1 MGPSTPTTLGGD
13 MMAVSEQTKKQFFMW
28 RELKKENE
36 MIWATLVRMQEVSE
50 RMDRVYEAKIARLE
64 AIISELGGDT
74 T

>member
-1 MGPSTPTTLGGD
+1 MITD
-13 MMAVSEQTKKQFFMW
+13 QAKKQFFMW
-28 RELKKENE
+28 RKLKKENE

-50 RMDRVYEAKIARLE
+50 RMDAQNEAKIARLE